1 MKRGVVGWLVGFFL
15 LTMLAGLVTFNLT
28 KSRILVLHT
37 GQRDNGWVQ
46 RVDDGMRR
54 VLEKNRSPLS
64 VQRHYLG
71 MERFNNEEERQEA
84 AQLARRAIQQI
95 RPDVLIAVDDEA
107 QAYVARHY
115 AVPAGSVKAGR
126 SPMRVVFAGIN
137 QEAADYGYAGAAN
150 VTGILERLPLR
161 ALRETLTTL
170 APSRSGRP
178 ARIAV
183 IAPDDETAHGQM
195 AQVQGFDW
203 GPHQL
208 VGSYNLPYFA
218 DWQALIPTLKGRAD
232 ALIVLSFGG
241 IPQSAQALRPTTQ
254 AEVASWIEA
263 NASMLPLG
271 IGTSFVEN
279 GGGLAIA
286 PSPREMGEVAMTR
299 ALDWLQV
306 HHEGPLVAPPLVT
319 NQHYR
324 VALRESALRARG
336 IELPSVYQEAARLDK
351 IYFP

>member
-28 KSRILVLHT
+28 KSRILVVHS
-37 GQRDNGWVQ
+37 GQRSNGWVQ
-46 RVDDGMRR
+46 RVDEGLRG
-54 VLEKNRSPLS
+54 VLGKNRSPLS
-64 VQRHYLG
+64 VQWHYLG

-84 AQLARRAIQQI
+84 AQLARRAIEQMN
-95 RPDVLIAVDDEA
+95 PDVLIAVDDEA

-115 AVPAGSVKAGR
+115 AVPAGTVKAER
-126 SPMRVVFAGIN
+126 SPMRIVFAGIN
-137 QEAADYGYAGAAN
+137 QEAADYGYAHAAN
-150 VTGILERLPLR
+150 VTGILERLPLL
-161 ALRETLTTL
+161 ALRETLSML
-170 APSRSGRP
+170 APSRGGRP

-183 IAPDDETAHGQM
+183 IGAADDTGQGQM
-195 AQVQGFDW
+195 AQVRAFDW

-208 VGSYNLPYFA
+208 VGSYNLPDFA
-218 DWQALIPTLKGRAD
+218 GWQTLIPSLTGRAD

-241 IPQSAQALRPTTQ
+241 LPVSATSLRHTTQ

-299 ALDWLQV
+299 TLDWVQV
-306 HHEGPLVAPPLVT
+306 HNDEPLVAPPIVS
-319 NQHYR
+319 NMHYR
-324 VALRESALRARG
+324 VAMRESALRARG
-336 IELPSVYQEAARLDK
+336 VELPSIYREAARLDK

>member
-1 MKRGVVGWLVGFFL
+1 MKRGVVGWLVGLFL

-28 KSRILVLHT
+28 KSRVLVLHS
-37 GQRDNGWVQ
+37 GQRSNGWVQ
-46 RVDDGMRR
+46 RIDDGMRR
-54 VLEKNRSPLS
+54 ILDKNRRPLS

-84 AQLARRAIQQI
+84 AQLARRAIEQI

-115 AVPAGSVKAGR
+115 AVPAGTVKAGR
-126 SPMRVVFAGIN
+126 TPMRIVFAGIN
-137 QEAADYGYAGAAN
+137 QDAADYGYAAAAN
-150 VTGILERLPLR
+150 VTGILERLPLM
-161 ALRETLTTL
+161 ALRETLSTL
-170 APSRSGRP
+170 APSRGGRP

-183 IAPDDETAHGQM
+183 IGPDDETGQGQM
-195 AQVQGFDW
+195 AQVRAFDW

-208 VGSYNLPYFA
+208 VGSYNLPDFA
-218 DWQALIPTLKGRAD
+218 SWQTLIPSLKGRAD

-241 IPQSAQALRPTTQ
+241 IPVSATSLRLTTQ

-299 ALDWLQV
+299 TLDWLLV
-306 HHEGPLVAPPLVT
+306 HNDEPLVAPPIVRNT
-319 NQHYR
+319 HYR
-324 VALRESALRARG
+324 VAMRESALRARG
-336 IELPSVYQEAARLDK
+336 IELPSIYHEAARLDK